1 MVIWRETSQLNGY
14 LNWAEL
20 IFINRVFFITASLSL
35 ARKISERISKKKHG
49 RSKVKILVLTVA
61 TKNLCAFIP
70 IIENNVIIF
79 KYIIVQKM
87 KFSIKDFYS
96 KYDRIRR
103 KLRIWSHLLQKSLM
117 ENIFCAVYFEVETM
131 LQNLLVLL
139 ERTRGTPVKRL
150 KAIVT

>member
-1 MVIWRETSQLNGY
+1 MGE
-14 LNWAEL
+14 
-20 IFINRVFFITASLSL
+20 F
-35 ARKISERISKKKHG
+35 KKKQHG
-49 RSKVKILVLTVA
+49 RSNVKILVLTVA

-103 KLRIWSHLLQKSLM
+103 KLCIWSYLLQKSLM
-117 ENIFCAVYFEVETM
+117 ENFIFCAVYFEVEPM
-131 LQNLLVLL
+131 LQNLLVLF

-150 KAIVT
+150 KAVVTQKK

>member
-1 MVIWRETSQLNGY
+1 
-14 LNWAEL
+14 
-20 IFINRVFFITASLSL
+20 
-35 ARKISERISKKKHG
+35 
-49 RSKVKILVLTVA
+49 
-61 TKNLCAFIP
+61 
-70 IIENNVIIF
+70 
-79 KYIIVQKM
+79 M

-131 LQNLLVLL
+131 LQNLLVLF

-150 KAIVT
+150 KAIVTQKKIKVTKIIVVYQVALLILAELIK

>member
-1 MVIWRETSQLNGY
+1 MGE
-14 LNWAEL
+14 
-20 IFINRVFFITASLSL
+20 F
-35 ARKISERISKKKHG
+35 KKNKHG
-49 RSKVKILVLTVA
+49 RSKVKTLVLTVA

-79 KYIIVQKM
+79 RYIIVQKM

-131 LQNLLVLL
+131 LQNLLVLF

-150 KAIVT
+150 KAIVTQKK

>member
-1 MVIWRETSQLNGY
+1 MGE
-14 LNWAEL
+14 
-20 IFINRVFFITASLSL
+20 F
-35 ARKISERISKKKHG
+35 KKNKHG

-79 KYIIVQKM
+79 RYIIVQKM

-131 LQNLLVLL
+131 LQNLLVLF

-150 KAIVT
+150 KAIVTQKKIKVTKIIVVYQVALLILAELIK